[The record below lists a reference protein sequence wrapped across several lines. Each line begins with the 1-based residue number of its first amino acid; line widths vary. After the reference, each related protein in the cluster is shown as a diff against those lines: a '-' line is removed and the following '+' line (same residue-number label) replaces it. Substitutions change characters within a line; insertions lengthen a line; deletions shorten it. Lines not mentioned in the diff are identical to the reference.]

1 MSLWDGRESFR
12 GMYAWKDGSSS
23 LSLSSVL
30 DEKWLLLLRGSVGV
44 SSLSSSAGGRGGDST
59 IELS

>member
-12 GMYAWKDGSSS
+12 GLYAWKDGSSS
-23 LSLSSVL
+23 LSRSSVL
-30 DEKWLLLLRGSVGV
+30 DEKWLLLRGSVGV